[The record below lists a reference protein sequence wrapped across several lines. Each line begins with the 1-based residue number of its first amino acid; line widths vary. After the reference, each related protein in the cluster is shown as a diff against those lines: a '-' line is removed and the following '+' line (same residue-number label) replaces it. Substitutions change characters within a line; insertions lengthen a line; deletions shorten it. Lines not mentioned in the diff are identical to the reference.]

1 MLIEKRFLKYV
12 SFDTQ
17 SDESST
23 TSPSTEKQFDLADFL
38 SEEMQI
44 LGVDEVERTDQG
56 IVYGKIYSNSDE
68 PMKAIGFVAH
78 MDTSPDASGHDI
90 HPRIIRSYPG
100 GRIILNE
107 EKKMYLDP
115 ETNPE
120 LKGLVG
126 DDLITTDGTTLLG
139 ADDKAGVA
147 IIMSMVEYICQNRD
161 FKHGDICIAFT
172 PDEEV
177 GRGTENFDVKRFGA
191 DYAYTV
197 DGGRI
202 DEFSFENFNAYKA
215 DVTIT
220 GKSYHPGDSK
230 GKMVN
235 ALTLG
240 RQFDTMLGDNKRPE
254 ATEHKE
260 GFYHLHHMEG
270 DVSTTKMTYILRDH
284 DMDNMHDMI
293 HTMQL
298 AASYLNQVN
307 HGHYIDIDFTLQY
320 KNMIEVINKTPD
332 IVYKVKQAMINI
344 GLEPIASPIRGGTD
358 GANLSFMGLPCP
370 NLGTGGYNYHGP
382 YEFCSI
388 NSMKKGVKLLLELI
402 KEA

>member
-56 IVYGKIYSNSDE
+56 IVYGKIYSNTDE
-68 PMKAIGFVAH
+68 PMKAIGFIAH

-177 GRGTENFDVKRFGA
+177 GRGVENFELDKFAV
-191 DYAYTV
+191 DYAFTI
-197 DGGRI
+197 DGDRI
-202 DEFSFENFNAYKA
+202 DSVDYETFNAA
-215 DVTIT
+215 QAVVTFDGTSI
-220 GKSYHPGDSK
+220 HPGDAK
-230 GKMVN
+230 DRMVN
-235 ALTLG
+235 ASLLAMEYASSLPKKQTPSHTQG
-240 RQFDTMLGDNKRPE
+240 RQ
-254 ATEHKE
+254 
-260 GFYHLHHMEG
+260 GFYHLVGMEG
-270 DVSTTKMTYILRDH
+270 ICEDAKLTYILRNHSKQSFIAQKQKMEAIADKMNEKYGNRVH
-284 DMDNMHDMI
+284 VSIRDQYENMRQYMHGDMR
-293 HTMQL
+293 
-298 AASYLNQVN
+298 SVN
-307 HGHYIDIDFTLQY
+307 KAKYALRQCD
-320 KNMIEVINKTPD
+320 VTP
-332 IVYKVKQAMINI
+332 V
-344 GLEPIASPIRGGTD
+344 STPIRGGTD
-358 GANLSFMGLPCP
+358 GAMLTARGLICP
-370 NLGTGGYNYHGP
+370 NLGTGSFNHHGRF
-382 YEFCSI
+382 EFASI
-388 NSMKKGVKLLLELI
+388 QKMEKMVEIVLKIVE
-402 KEA
+402 